1 MTNLKL
7 ERRRDRESASG
18 WHKAA
23 VTITIATVL
32 LSIVWVVAAAKNP
45 DGGHRGYRGGNL
57 TNDMRGM
64 LSHLDLTDEQREEV
78 RSLMHDSRD
87 QAEQAGTQMDGLKT
101 EVMDL
106 VRTNGFDEPQ
116 IRILLETKSPQIIDL
131 MLLRIKAMA
140 EIYAVLTPEQQAEAE
155 AFLEDGR
162 GRKHRHSFQSPP

>member
-1 MTNLKL
+1 
-7 ERRRDRESASG
+7 
-18 WHKAA
+18 
-23 VTITIATVL
+23 
-32 LSIVWVVAAAKNP
+32 
-45 DGGHRGYRGGNL
+45 
-57 TNDMRGM
+57 
-64 LSHLDLTDEQREEV
+64 
-78 RSLMHDSRD
+78 MHDSRD